1 MLCFCSAR
9 INVRDNGF
17 SIGPTSKERFVFE
30 VFWNFNSSIKNWH
43 SSADISFTFSASEE
57 TAVGGNDISVYLS
70 VKALNSLQSYN
81 ITSILHRHTP
91 TTFVTF
97 LSHVQGRLNSL
108 VNGWQNKQD
117 AVSKQSYL

>member
-1 MLCFCSAR
+1 MFLFSR
-9 INVRDNGF
+9 INVRANDI

-43 SSADISFTFSASEE
+43 SYADISFTFSASEE

-97 LSHVQGRLNSL
+97 LPHAQRELKSL
-108 VNGWQNKQD
+108 VNWWQNKQD

>member
-1 MLCFCSAR
+1 MFLFSR
-9 INVRDNGF
+9 INVRANDI

-43 SSADISFTFSASEE
+43 SYADISFTFSASEE
-57 TAVGGNDISVYLS
+57 TAVGGNDSSVYLS

-81 ITSILHRHTP
+81 ITSILDRHTP
-91 TTFVTF
+91 TTFVAF
-97 LSHVQGRLNSL
+97 LPHAQRELKSL
-108 VNGWQNKQD
+108 VNWWQNKQD

>member
-1 MLCFCSAR
+1 MFLFSR
-9 INVRDNGF
+9 INVRANDI

-43 SSADISFTFSASEE
+43 SYADISFTFSASEE
-57 TAVGGNDISVYLS
+57 TAVGGNDSSVYLS

-97 LSHVQGRLNSL
+97 LPHAQRELKSL
-108 VNGWQNKQD
+108 VNWWQNKQD

>member
-1 MLCFCSAR
+1 MFLFSR
-9 INVRDNGF
+9 INVRANDI

-43 SSADISFTFSASEE
+43 SYADISFTFSASEE
-57 TAVGGNDISVYLS
+57 TAVGGNDSSVYLS

-81 ITSILHRHTP
+81 ITSILDRHTP

-97 LSHVQGRLNSL
+97 LPHAQRELKSL
-108 VNGWQNKQD
+108 VNWWQNKQD

>member
-1 MLCFCSAR
+1 MFLFSR
-9 INVRDNGF
+9 INVRANDI

-43 SSADISFTFSASEE
+43 SYADISFTFSASEE

-81 ITSILHRHTP
+81 ITSILDRHTP
-91 TTFVTF
+91 TTFVAF
-97 LSHVQGRLNSL
+97 LLHAQRELKSL
-108 VNGWQNKQD
+108 VNWWQNKQD

>member
-1 MLCFCSAR
+1 MFLFSR
-9 INVRDNGF
+9 INVRANDI

-43 SSADISFTFSASEE
+43 SYADISFTFSASEE
-57 TAVGGNDISVYLS
+57 IAVGGNDISVYLS

-81 ITSILHRHTP
+81 ITSILDRHTP

-97 LSHVQGRLNSL
+97 PPHAQRELKSL
-108 VNGWQNKQD
+108 VNWWQNKQD